1 MGEINSDLPS
11 KDWNKPLEGVIEATV
26 CSVSGQLLTDACG
39 DHKTTQWFLSG
50 TVPTDFCTVHSNTTN
65 SIIAVTRLE
74 KEMYQSGQWWA
85 TSIDTTPLS
94 YNLDFQKP
102 GYDFSKDEDLNNSY
116 SYEEQSSTVI
126 RPEDSDSDIDYNYLM
141 E

>member
-1 MGEINSDLPS
+1 
-11 KDWNKPLEGVIEATV
+11 
-26 CSVSGQLLTDACG
+26 
-39 DHKTTQWFLSG
+39 
-50 TVPTDFCTVHSNTTN
+50 
-65 SIIAVTRLE
+65 
-74 KEMYQSGQWWA
+74 MYQSGQRW
-85 TSIDTTPLS
+85 TLSIDTSPLS
-94 YNLDFQKP
+94 FNLDFQKP